1 MRGQPVIVK
10 QLLTKAKDS
19 ALLAV
24 EYYNK
29 PAVSFKS
36 EGFIVM
42 MTIAWSSFFHAYF
55 LKNKIKPWYRK
66 REKGKRPRFETV
78 TETLPNGN
86 IIKDK
91 KWWDLQKCLKEFYK
105 GNNNDPVYNNLQFL
119 SGLRNLIVHRNLPE
133 LDASIFAECQAS
145 VINLNDYLKIYFGQK
160 FNLDQFLSFSIQIFN
175 SPKNFLEASKKVLQ
189 NKNAIEVVN
198 FIKSF
203 RSSLSTEIL
212 EDPQYSF
219 KAVLIQVKNHQSKD
233 ALALKFINEKD
244 LGEEQK
250 KQLTNMGVVLV
261 KEKEIIKDG
270 IPTGF
275 LSYKE
280 LIEELKKVITGIK
293 ANKEFHKVRKDISL
307 KNPSLIHKRKLDPR
321 NNKSTEK
328 TFYNPKIIE
337 EIKKHYNRN
346 T

>member
-1 MRGQPVIVK
+1 MRGESMNVK
-10 QLLTKAKDS
+10 QLLQKTKDS
-19 ALLAV
+19 ALLAI

-42 MTIAWSSFFHAYF
+42 IIIAWTSFFHAYF

-66 REKGKRPRFETV
+66 QEKGKRPRFETV
-78 TETLPNGN
+78 TETLPNGS

-91 KWWDLQKCLKEFYK
+91 KWWELQKCLKEFYR
-105 GNNNDPVYNNLQFL
+105 GNNNDPVYNNLKFL

-133 LDASIFAECQAS
+133 LDASIFAECQGS
-145 VINLNDYLKIYFGQK
+145 VINLNDYLKKYFGQK

-175 SPKNFLEASKKVLQ
+175 SPKNFLEASEKELQ
-189 NKNAIEVVN
+189 KKNATEVVN

-212 EDPQYSF
+212 EDSRYSF

-233 ALALKFINEKD
+233 ALALKFIHEKD
-244 LGEEQK
+244 LSQEQK
-250 KQLTNMGVVLV
+250 EQLTNMGIVLI

-270 IPTGF
+270 IPAGF
-275 LSYKE
+275 ISYKQ
-280 LIEELKKVITGIK
+280 LIEELKKIISDIK
-293 ANKEFHKVRKDISL
+293 INHKFHKIKEEISSQ
-307 KNPSLIHKRKLDPR
+307 NPSLIYRRKLDPQS
-321 NNKSTEK
+321 NKSSEK
-328 TFYNPKIIE
+328 IFYSLGIIE
-337 EIKKHYNRN
+337 HFKKYYTHN